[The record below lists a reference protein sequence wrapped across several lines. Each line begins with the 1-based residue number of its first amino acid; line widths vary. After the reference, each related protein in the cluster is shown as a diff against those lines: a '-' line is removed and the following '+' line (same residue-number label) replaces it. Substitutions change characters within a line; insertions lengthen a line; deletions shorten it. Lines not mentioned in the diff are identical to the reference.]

1 MLTLLARAL
10 LRRMPPACSIAESEF
25 PFVFEHTPK
34 RGRTGGSHLYRSLIE
49 NVSPIAKGF
58 LGQPRREKGQTDSHA
73 RMFEDESGEDEDVEE
88 GATGSEEVEE
98 EHMMDHQDDMDY
110 RTCKTPRQKNHEAL
124 LAWLHLQRRC
134 ACEWNYLIIGAATR
148 IQVRGFVYL
157 VGALTTL
164 LTKSYSLSLSLSLSH
179 THTHTHTLK
188 ADWRSFCLRK
198 RFNALKISSRRLL
211 EYARAVLVHGAIAD
225 RIAMWLEQDTHTC
238 ALRSVSTTAS
248 SHLPIYS
255 HADRKKSS
263 PCYKSP
269 KTMRGSRQPRVTY
282 YDSPT
287 SGNSAHCAYDY
298 LKSSSYCT
306 PSARQRDSTEEEE
319 EDALLRE
326 LDLIRYRVASVT
338 PARYPHTPPH
348 ELRRLYSTSQRHDE
362 SDGSDT
368 ELQLSSLRKQ

>member
-1 MLTLLARAL
+1 MMMTHK
-10 LRRMPPACSIAESEF
+10 
-25 PFVFEHTPK
+25 HTY
-34 RGRTGGSHLYRSLIE
+34 THTY
-49 NVSPIAKGF
+49 
-58 LGQPRREKGQTDSHA
+58 
-73 RMFEDESGEDEDVEE
+73 
-88 GATGSEEVEE
+88 
-98 EHMMDHQDDMDY
+98 
-110 RTCKTPRQKNHEAL
+110 
-124 LAWLHLQRRC
+124 
-134 ACEWNYLIIGAATR
+134 
-148 IQVRGFVYL
+148 
-157 VGALTTL
+157 
-164 LTKSYSLSLSLSLSH
+164 
-179 THTHTHTLK
+179 THTHAHTLK

-225 RIAMWLEQDTHTC
+225 RIAMWLSQDTHTC
-238 ALRSVSTTAS
+238 ALHSVRTTAS
-248 SHLPIYS
+248 AHLPIYS
-255 HADRKKSS
+255 HADRNKSL

-269 KTMRGSRQPRVTY
+269 KIMRGSRQPRVTY

-287 SGNSAHCAYDY
+287 SGNSAHCASDY